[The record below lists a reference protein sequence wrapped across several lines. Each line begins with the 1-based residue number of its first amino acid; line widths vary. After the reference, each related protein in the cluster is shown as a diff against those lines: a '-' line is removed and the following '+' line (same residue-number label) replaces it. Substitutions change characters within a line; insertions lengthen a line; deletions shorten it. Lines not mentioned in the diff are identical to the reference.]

1 MKKQIVI
8 ASIIAGI
15 FFLSL
20 SFVLTNSEIR
30 YEILQDVG
38 IKSTPKIVGD
48 SYSIKPLATGIP
60 HPYHI
65 TILDNDIFF
74 NERFTGNLYLIKNSE
89 FQSEPIINVSLDN
102 ERTKI
107 HGIGS
112 FGSSIFVHITETS
125 YEEGLYENNRILEYT
140 WNSKKLNLVQE
151 IKPQILF
158 TDMHHSGGIIV
169 DDNRNVFSTYP
180 EPIESTLLDY
190 YGYGVHGFT
199 FDSQTDNIWHT
210 TEVDKNLN
218 WKEIVSD
225 ADYYPDEYE
234 KLHVVSIEDMV
245 NHKSW
250 EVPYYPNSL
259 VIPDTNFSKK
269 FQNSIFV
276 GFCKGEEAN
285 KGGIYE
291 YPLDSQRTD
300 FLIPNAEF
308 NFLGINHEKYL
319 VVKNL
324 NCVSDMEVGSDGVIY
339 VSDYVSNG
347 AIYKIVPKS

>member
-1 MKKQIVI
+1 LKKQIII
-8 ASIIAGI
+8 ASITAGM
-15 FFLSL
+15 FFLLL

-38 IKSTPKIVGD
+38 IKSVPKIVDD
-48 SYSIKPLATGIP
+48 SYSIEPLAIGIP
-60 HPYHI
+60 NPYHI
-65 TILDNDIFF
+65 TILGNDVFF
-74 NERFTGNLYLIKNSE
+74 NERFTGNLYLIKNGE
-89 FQSEPIINVSLDN
+89 FQSKPTINVSLDN
-102 ERTKI
+102 EQTKI
-107 HGIGS
+107 HGVGS
-112 FGSSIFVHITETS
+112 FGSSIFIHVTDAN

-140 WNSKKLNLVQE
+140 WNGKKLNLIQE

-169 DDNRNVFSTYP
+169 DDNKNVFSTYP
-180 EPIESTLLDY
+180 EPIESPLLDY
-190 YGYGVHGFT
+190 YGHGVHGFT
-199 FDSQTDNIWHT
+199 FDSQTNNIWHT

-218 WKEIVSD
+218 LKEILSD
-225 ADYYPDEYE
+225 TDYYPDEYE
-234 KLHVVSIEDMV
+234 KLHVISIEDME
-245 NHKSW
+245 NHKYW
-250 EVPYYPNSL
+250 EVPYYPSSL

-276 GFCKGEEAN
+276 GFCKGGES

-308 NFLGINHEKYL
+308 DFLGINHEKYL
-319 VVKNL
+319 MAENFY
-324 NCVSDMEVGSDGVIY
+324 CVSDMEVGSDGAIY
-339 VSDYVSNG
+339 VSDHTRNG